1 MEIQTDF
8 YTITPYANLLV
19 IKTFLSW
26 DERIVEK
33 HINDVRAITSRFY
46 QDKTWGLLSDRR
58 EWQLSTPAA
67 ERFFREN
74 AKSALA
80 GMLSHMA
87 ICVGES
93 ELKKW
98 QLKNMIKEFSR
109 FEIKFFGDIQEA
121 ESWLAA
127 YGYCRTP
134 LKEMSALSHP

>member
-26 DERIVEK
+26 DERAVAEY
-33 HINDVRAITSRFY
+33 INDVRAITSRFY
-46 QDKTWGLLSDRR
+46 QDKIWGLLSDRR

-74 AKSALA
+74 AESALT
-80 GMLSHMA
+80 GTLSHMA
-87 ICVGES
+87 ICIGES

-98 QLKNMIKEFSR
+98 QVKNMIKEFLR
-109 FEIKFFGDIQEA
+109 FEIKLFSDIRDA
-121 ESWLAA
+121 ESWLTA
-127 YGYCRTP
+127 YGYCNTP
-134 LKEMSALSHP
+134 PEKKLSY

>member
-8 YTITPYANLLV
+8 YTITPYVNLLV

-26 DERIVEK
+26 DERIVAK
-33 HINDVRAITSRFY
+33 HIEDVRAITSRFY
-46 QDKTWGLLSDRR
+46 QDKIWGLLSDRR

-67 ERFFREN
+67 EHFFREN
-74 AKSALA
+74 AKSALT
-80 GMLSHMA
+80 GTLSHMA

-98 QLKNMIKEFSR
+98 QISNMIKEFSR
-109 FEIKFFGDIQEA
+109 FEIKLFGDIQDA

-127 YGYCRTP
+127 YGYGKTP
-134 LKEMSALSHP
+134 LEEIPAL